1 MKVMNKI
8 CQLRRDI
15 SFILA
20 SILIASFFFV
30 NPVQEVNAAGDSNSM
45 VQAYIGLMSGQKAV
59 NIQNIESLTT
69 DDLRCIALYLS
80 NYYVPYLTSLD
91 GEAKEETLEGM
102 TNALVR
108 DLGMAHETAE
118 KLADATLQASL
129 QSTRQLYF
137 SSGEIMNGKPV
148 SRADVSNMSSQVE
161 KLIKS
166 FNKDTG
172 STWSILHP
180 FSTGWFSDATK
191 IKEVL
196 LWELLATVGGA
207 TGVGSYTI
215 GTTSSGEERWF
226 APSRS
231 ACSVELLLNH
241 AGTSDDEGNVDF
253 RSKSIGYWDGSDYGN
268 PNTSPKLDGDAK
280 VLNLYKA
287 IYDLYASAGLDL
299 VDAWNSG
306 FLSKGFEGE
315 ELKKGLNQVVYSTD
329 GASDIQYAYDK
340 YTEDTFVIIDKP
352 GYIGYGEDASDPGL
366 KLTSNAVGDSTAFSR
381 LGGVVTVE
389 GNNGSQA
396 HLYPCS
402 VFTYTTIFNAMYRV
416 YWDEASSVSTH
427 AGTYRPNGYFLD
439 ENGNPIPC
447 FSWNDYTSLIQLYFA
462 TYTDA
467 YEDGRMGNYIIST
480 SARDWLDRVT
490 YIQEGLTACTQ
501 GVYVDWVGNIIADV
515 GTERVVIYPACLN
528 PYTFVDINSSGDIS
542 YSAGDTTTLF
552 NSLSLFG
559 QKIIGETFGGAN
571 QTTVKCDDTGVVKWG
586 VGTLSYKAVLSRGV
600 KMEHQ
605 TWDSDTGWG
614 QGDAGEVKDLLGSK
628 TGSYNMSVGGND
640 QASNQTYI
648 ITCGTNGFDSSPF
661 KNGIKVLQDYVVY
674 TNTLTSKETAHLLD
688 GKVLTTMHD
697 AASWDMGTVTQKW
710 RSGNSEYA
718 NFIQLDKSDTAN
730 MKNIFLTYVFMYNNS
745 KEGVPEEAQY
755 VPYKFNASHFPESI
769 DDSIVWDDLGADSEK
784 VTSFVY
790 YLLHPTEGAAYVTTL
805 LKNKISGFFVGWH
818 EDIVGATD
826 SNSTTGMTQ
835 YLGVSS
841 YVTTPNLTSLE
852 WMAKL
857 IDWYNNIIVYLIILM
872 CLILFCYVLTGYI
885 TVGRG
890 VIGLVLFAVLAFV
903 PPVAINMVADYSNR
917 ITDTIFSDKFD
928 YWTYTQHQT
937 YLAKLDEINEAAASA
952 GTSAQDIA
960 SATADYISAIQ
971 VLNEDLHG
979 AESGSGDIGFS
990 GVRLKWMCPKKVHEN
1005 QEGESEIEE
1014 ALSYSDF
1021 SGLFTSL
1028 VVTTVT
1034 FDNTQDFTE
1043 SVGQTYLYRDFFDI
1057 YRHGAVGYNL
1067 MDYIDVAGTIPSA
1080 TTADWQGNYNR
1091 SGITL
1096 SGIKYSSGEKLRDYV
1111 NSNIEGQRNSLPQ
1124 YINDT
1129 SSVDALAKGFIP
1141 STANDSNSLHN
1152 YYYVLGAKTGGSD
1165 DSGNPQSHRS
1175 AVTLLLGYPN
1185 TISDVHSYLTSLQDS
1200 LQSSS
1205 SNTMTVS
1212 LDGLRKLGGTSGSIV
1227 YGRQASDFANFGINE
1242 LIRAGS
1248 GESSDT
1254 PDMSDMS
1261 DFYYSLYAESPY
1273 YYFNF
1278 AFRDF
1283 IQGTGSGYMY
1293 NELDLASDTTHVASA
1308 LLANNQDFF
1317 YNLTENSGNGYGE
1330 LRDFMNM
1337 HDLFYYIIPAL
1348 DEGNQLADLF
1358 NDRFGMYVHSDCSLQ
1373 ITNTGEIIYDDYTVN
1388 SMEALLNT
1396 QVRAAEGDGTLA
1408 ENLTQEE
1415 IYKLWHDYNVWLIFQ
1430 TYIPWLDTMEDCEYA
1445 KPETIEVLGEK
1456 FQVINPLDP
1465 TCYFQT
1471 DDSGNVTAGR
1481 YMVFSRSEMAYYGL
1495 DITDL
1500 TLVEQKIIECQDNVY
1515 KQTLDLMNYYTL
1527 SDEVLINAFSIIETF
1542 EFNKIFS
1549 ETNPL
1554 GSSYILYP
1562 QGYEARAFSYDAYL
1576 RLIISEASREPLQ
1589 VDVEEGSDGAGTS
1602 IYRRVLS
1609 KTSLFFGI
1617 FLLINDVLAVYVI
1630 PVLKLTV
1637 LVLLFFV
1644 SVALIIGA
1652 SIKLELNIIDVC
1664 WKSIFA
1670 PLISYFLISVGFSWV
1685 VSLFMSSGASQVV
1698 KTSQTISLG
1707 DPTMAILMMIAINV
1721 TLTILYWKIFKKCFK
1736 DLKTYI
1742 TSIASSIAST
1752 AVGAFKKIANTVMNG
1767 NDGMRR
1773 VRKTIKKSSE
1783 NGMPGGVPS
1792 TAKQRGRANGIGALG
1807 AAAGAL
1813 GGMAASRAM
1822 GALDNNDAEALR
1834 HSSSRDQKAYNR
1846 YARKAEKAEA
1856 KATRRQNKIEG
1867 REAAGGSKTW
1877 LGKKRDSASKFL
1889 QQRASNRAEAAKT
1902 KAQLTANYGR
1912 GAAHKYAR
1920 SQMASSLNNARAT
1933 FMSGAG
1939 KAMSKVA
1946 GTSGSAG
1953 GYGAVS
1959 RAGSSGGKLAGWG
1972 ASLQTKASNVRNSQ
1986 REQNRQTMRKNMS
1999 TALQNKRA
2007 DRQRNI
2013 ARENA
2018 RNGLGGTYIE
2028 NQHNSWQQYN
2038 TLINHQESNLDVKV
2052 GIVNTGRSDGNYDRI
2067 GATPTPVLDVHGEE
2081 VQ

>member
-1 MKVMNKI
+1 MKIMNKI

-91 GEAKEETLEGM
+91 GEAKETTLEGM

-137 SSGEIMNGKPV
+137 SSGEVLNGKPV
-148 SRADVSNMSSQVE
+148 PVIDTSEITSEID

-166 FNKDTG
+166 YNK
-172 STWSILHP
+172 
-180 FSTGWFSDATK
+180 STGATLSWRGFWTGKVFSGADKVQT
-191 IKEVL
+191 IKVWQL
-196 LWELLATVGGA
+196 LAAVGGFDDSSYNYHEDENSNIVSLHSCTYNSKDKDENGEIPEEKRNYTIYVQTTDGYSQPSNLDEQKELLSLLTSIAQLYNN
-207 TGVGSYTI
+207 TGM
-215 GTTSSGEERWF
+215 
-226 APSRS
+226 
-231 ACSVELLLNH
+231 
-241 AGTSDDEGNVDF
+241 
-253 RSKSIGYWDGSDYGN
+253 
-268 PNTSPKLDGDAK
+268 
-280 VLNLYKA
+280 
-287 IYDLYASAGLDL
+287 DLRTAY
-299 VDAWNSG
+299 NNG
-306 FLSKGFEGE
+306 F
-315 ELKKGLNQVVYSTD
+315 
-329 GASDIQYAYDK
+329 I
-340 YTEDTFVIIDKP
+340 TEDMKVYDRGANSEVTYAFGKVDIDSDKIQDAS
-352 GYIGYGEDASDPGL
+352 GYIGFGDDAKDPGL
-366 KLTSNAVGDSTAFSR
+366 YMVESGNGDSAAFAT
-381 LGGVVTVE
+381 LGGTIPLS
-389 GNNGSQA
+389 GG

-402 VFTYTTIFNAMYRV
+402 VFAYTTIFNVMNNV
-416 YWDEASSVSTH
+416 GDAS
-427 AGTYRPNGYFLD
+427 GTYRPRGFFLD
-439 ENGNPIPC
+439 ENQNPVPC
-447 FSWNDYTSLIQLYFA
+447 FVWNDYTALVQMFFA
-462 TYTDA
+462 DYTDA

-490 YIQEGLTACTQ
+490 YIQEGLTSCTQ
-501 GVYVDWVGNIIADV
+501 GVYVDWVGNIIADI
-515 GTERVVIYPACLN
+515 GTERVVLYPACLN
-528 PYTFVDINSSGDIS
+528 PYTFVDISNSDGQLTYGIGS
-542 YSAGDTTTLF
+542 TNTLF

-559 QKIIGETFGGAN
+559 QKLIGA
-571 QTTVKCDDTGVVKWG
+571 
-586 VGTLSYKAVLSRGV
+586 GTLNVSPTEPTIEVNGTKLLWTEGQLKFKAVVSRGV
-600 KMEHQ
+600 KQEHQ
-605 TWDSDTGWG
+605 TWDSYGGIGAGDNGDLKSMLDSDSGSYGMSTGTNDKADTNTYIKVTG
-614 QGDAGEVKDLLGSK
+614 KSK
-628 TGSYNMSVGGND
+628 TD
-640 QASNQTYI
+640 T
-648 ITCGTNGFDSSPF
+648 PF
-661 KNGIKVLQDYVVY
+661 SNGINILQSYVTY
-674 TNTLTSKETAHLLD
+674 TNTLTSKEAAHILD
-688 GKVLTTMHD
+688 GKVLHTLDD
-697 AASWDMGTVTQKW
+697 AATWNLGTATQKW
-710 RSGNSEYA
+710 RSGDSEYA
-718 NFIQLDKSDTAN
+718 NFIQIDKSDTQN

-755 VPYKFNASHFPESI
+755 VPYKFNASHFPESV

-890 VIGLVLFAVLAFV
+890 VIGLVLFAILAFV

-1067 MDYIDVAGTIPSA
+1067 RDYVDVAGTIPSA

-1096 SGIKYSSGEKLRDYV
+1096 SDIKYSSGEKLRDYV

-1205 SNTMTVS
+1205 NNTMTVS

-1278 AFRDF
+1278 AFRDY

-1317 YNLTENSGNGYGE
+1317 FNLTDNSGNGYGE

-1373 ITNTGEIIYDDYTVN
+1373 ITNTGEIIYDDYTAN
-1388 SMEALLNT
+1388 SMEDLLNT

-1515 KQTLDLMNYYTL
+1515 KQALDLMNYYTL

-1670 PLISYFLISVGFSWV
+1670 PLISYFLISIGFSWV

-1792 TAKQRGRANGIGALG
+1792 TAKQRGRANGLGALG
-1807 AAAGAL
+1807 AAATGAL
-1813 GGMAASRAM
+1813 GGMAAH
-1822 GALDNNDAEALR
+1822 GALDAAGDGLPDEMKGASKREIAKYNKLDAKNDKSYVKSDKLRDRANRLDKTGGIGAGLRSKILNGRADALEKR
-1834 HSSSRDQKAYNR
+1834 GDRQLDYRDKLANGGMR
-1846 YARKAEKAEA
+1846 AMRKAQMNDIKSGVKSRAQFMANKAQAGANTVKRGMEA
-1856 KATRRQNKIEG
+1856 TKSGIQSGMSQVKTVSRQGIAKVKGSAERLHQGGAGMAMYGAKQGAKNVAHQ
-1867 REAAGGSKTW
+1867 AASTIRSGVDAARAVPGNVANTLRQVPSAAVSF
-1877 LGKKRDSASKFL
+1877 GKSTVQSARVAGYRTQTAMRSAGDSVVRGANSAYVVAKG
-1889 QQRASNRAEAAKT
+1889 AAKNAANMAGRARDWS
-1902 KAQLTANYGR
+1902 KETAAANFTAAKYG
-1912 GAAHKYAR
+1912 
-1920 SQMASSLNNARAT
+1920 M
-1933 FMSGAG
+1933 
-1939 KAMSKVA
+1939 V
-1946 GTSGSAG
+1946 
-1953 GYGAVS
+1953 
-1959 RAGSSGGKLAGWG
+1959 
-1972 ASLQTKASNVRNSQ
+1972 
-1986 REQNRQTMRKNMS
+1986 
-1999 TALQNKRA
+1999 
-2007 DRQRNI
+2007 
-2013 ARENA
+2013 
-2018 RNGLGGTYIE
+2018 
-2028 NQHNSWQQYN
+2028 
-2038 TLINHQESNLDVKV
+2038 
-2052 GIVNTGRSDGNYDRI
+2052 
-2067 GATPTPVLDVHGEE
+2067 
-2081 VQ
+2081 